1 MSLPSLR
8 PLSFGEI
15 LDGAF
20 TLYRRNFPL
29 FVGTSLLLSLALVAV
44 VIVVG
49 RTGGAMAAVM
59 PGPIAILVVGLVSVA
74 VLAMATL
81 LWGTLTWQASQAYV
95 GRPVSL
101 GEGMRVGGR
110 SAMTLAGAV
119 ILGVLAFGVTM
130 YCVGF
135 VMSIFTT
142 LMGSMNIPA
151 LSIAAA
157 VLALAVLIASFF
169 LIAALFFAVVPAVV
183 LEELG
188 PLDAIVRSLRLAQGA
203 LARITGVMAVTLL
216 ISYLPVLG
224 VLMLTGGLRGA
235 LSPWTA
241 QAAGQSTSALLVE
254 QLLTWLVGLL
264 TTPFV
269 FSVLVLLYYDRRVR
283 TEALDVQMLTDK
295 LALAGA

>member
-8 PLSFGEI
+8 PLAFGEI

-20 TLYRRNFPL
+20 TLYRRNFLL
-29 FVGTSLLLSLALVAV
+29 FVGTSLLLSLALIAV

-49 RTGGAMAAVM
+49 RTGGAMAEVM
-59 PGPIAILVVGLVSVA
+59 PGPIAAVVIGLVSVA

-81 LWGTLTWQASQAYV
+81 LWGALTWQASQAYV

-101 GEGMRVGGR
+101 GEGMSAGGR
-110 SAMTLAGAV
+110 SAMTLVGAV
-119 ILGVLAFGVTM
+119 ILGLLAFGVTL
-130 YCVGF
+130 YCVVF
-135 VMSIFTT
+135 VMSIFIT
-142 LMGSMNIPA
+142 LMVSMKITA
-151 LSIAAA
+151 LSIAAF
-157 VLALAVLIASFF
+157 VLTLAVIMAVFF
-169 LIAALFFAVVPAVV
+169 LISALFFAVVPAVV

-188 PLDAIVRSLRLAQGA
+188 PLDAIVRSLRLAKGA
-203 LARITGVMAVTLL
+203 LARITGVLAVTLL

-224 VLMLTGGLRGA
+224 VLLLTGGLQGA
-235 LSPWTA
+235 LSPWAA
-241 QAAGQSTSALLVE
+241 QAAGQSTSAVLVE

-283 TEALDVQMLTDK
+283 TEALDVEMLTDK